1 MVQDGVGDKRV
12 TAVRFIRQMLSRV
25 HPPID
30 DVIDA
35 GVIPDLVQCINAEEP
50 ELLQVT

>member
-1 MVQDGVGDKRV
+1 MA
-12 TAVRFIRQMLSRV
+12 AVRSIRQILSRV
-25 HPPID
+25 RPPID

-50 ELLQVT
+50 ELLQVRYYFLYE